1 MTVLQ
6 IHCRYR
12 HAKGGEGSVLDDECQ
27 LLRQNG
33 HTVEQFFGEN
43 GEMPIGSALAV
54 ARSAML
60 SWWNPSAYRSV
71 EAAIKSLRPDIV
83 HVHNT
88 FAALSP
94 SVFWAARHTGVAVV
108 LTVHNYR
115 LLCATG
121 LLLRDGAPC
130 QECVGRW
137 PVAAVRHRCEFSSS
151 SAIGACTAVGQAFH
165 RILNTY
171 DRAVDAFVA
180 LTEFQRGLL
189 IRGGFPGRRI
199 HVKPNSARD
208 FPVNAKE
215 QIRGKQIVFV
225 GFVGRIKGID
235 LLLSAW
241 ETIEHRGF
249 RLVIIGDSLEAADIR
264 RRFAEVRDV
273 DWRGPQPREVTLAEV
288 RRSRWLALP
297 SRWYEG
303 FPVAIAEAL
312 QQGTPVLVP
321 NHGSFPEIVEDGKNA
336 LLFPPNDIA
345 GLARALSLAITME
358 STPWEALSCSA
369 RQHYLSRYCSDV
381 NYRRLIEIYSA
392 AQDHAAHAPQ
402 STPGPAV
409 GRTGLTP

>member
-12 HAKGGEGSVLDDECQ
+12 HAKGGEGSVVDDECD

-33 HTVEQFFGEN
+33 HTVEQFFGDN

-71 EAAIKSLRPDIV
+71 EAAITHLHPNIV

-94 SVFWAARHTGVAVV
+94 SIFWAAKHSGVPVV

-137 PVAAVRHRCEFSSS
+137 PVAAVQHRCQFSSS
-151 SAIGACTAVGQAFH
+151 SAIGACTAVGQALH

-171 DRAVDAFVA
+171 NRAVDAFVA
-180 LTEFQRGLL
+180 LTEFQRALL
-189 IRGGFPGRRI
+189 IRGGFPGQRI

-208 FPVNAKE
+208 FPVNAKGQSRE
-215 QIRGKQIVFV
+215 KQIVFV

-241 ETIEHRGF
+241 HIIEHQGF

-264 RRFAEVRDV
+264 RQFADAGDV
-273 DWRGPQPREVTLAEV
+273 DWLGPQPREVTMAEV
-288 RRSRWLALP
+288 RRSRWLVLP

-303 FPVAIAEAL
+303 FPVVIAEAL
-312 QQGTPVLVP
+312 QQGTPVLVS
-321 NHGSFPEIVEDGKNA
+321 NHGCFPEIVEDGNNA
-336 LLFPPNDIA
+336 LLFPANDIP
-345 GLARALSLAITME
+345 GLARTLSLAMALE
-358 STPWEALSCSA
+358 STPWEAFSDSA
-369 RQHYLSRYCSDV
+369 RQLYRSRYSSDV

-392 AQDHAAHAPQ
+392 AQ
-402 STPGPAV
+402 GP
-409 GRTGLTP
+409 RP